1 MTEKNI
7 RKFADDYLDVLD
19 LLSEDNQEENY
30 YYFMGDIGGNV
41 VNDNSIITTFL
52 HFLPKTIKKRRTIDT
67 TSHRSVG
74 MHVISRNELIFYFTI
89 IKDNLI
95 INNKTF
101 NLEFFYHKTSLQ
113 NIINFFWSGR
123 SFPYKVTVRSF
134 PEYVIGRPFPKNIKL
149 ALQFVTSLYY
159 FMSDLL
165 IDFYNTLSSV
175 YSHEYYKLL
184 YVLQKN
190 LPKTYFYLK
199 FLDIIYWI
207 IQDDEFHEEQWCDN
221 KTNVYCDILHLKQF
235 LYENIGSKIWKH
247 KLFEPQKKRTTY
259 FNNTVRTHKFITFD
273 LDELIYETLWHKLL
287 KLDGFFER
295 FLELLDDNI
304 HSKTRKQ
311 KIIQEVREVIA
322 SFNNP
327 TLTLFHKT
335 FSLPKNFDLKKIK
348 KDLLHRAKTGLNLPP
363 HRYYSEKRSIHIY
376 RDYKSLYTPFVYILT
391 TIFQELFK
399 DDDSYYTLSTE
410 EFVKLLSFHHPE
422 KMVVEFVQQG
432 KVIGHYFFDEVLFMY
447 HFAHYFGIQ
456 KVLMSSTHPLY
467 FVTSIG
473 TIAILN
479 FNPSHPP
486 EQPEK
491 FDYHEVFQQL
501 QSKSQLSII
510 DREYYSFKYQGFS
523 PRPELLGKFSVST
536 TDLSYENICSSLAPD
551 KKTLQNLC
559 SHLRKLLRM

>member
-1 MTEKNI
+1 M
-7 RKFADDYLDVLD
+7 KFADDYLDVLD
-19 LLSEDNQEENY
+19 LLSGHISREDTYE
-30 YYFMGDIGGNV
+30 YFMYDIGEYV
-41 VNDNSIITTFL
+41 RVCDNSIITTFL

-74 MHVISRNELIFYFTI
+74 IHVISRNELSFYFTI

-123 SFPYKVTVRSF
+123 SFPYHVTGRSF
-134 PEYVIGRPFPKNIKL
+134 PKEVKL
-149 ALQFVTSLYY
+149 ALQFISSLYY
-159 FMSDLL
+159 FMVDLL

-175 YSHEYYKLL
+175 YKQKYHKLL
-184 YVLQKN
+184 YVLQNN

-199 FLDIIYWI
+199 FFDIAYWSI
-207 IQDDEFHEEQWCDN
+207 HDDDPEEQRCADN
-221 KTNVYCDILHLKQF
+221 NNTYCDILHLKQF
-235 LYENIGSKIWKH
+235 LYENIGGYIWSH
-247 KLFEPQKKRTTY
+247 KLVYTHEKRTTY
-259 FNNTVRTHKFITFD
+259 FNNTVRTHRFITFD

-287 KLDGFFER
+287 KLHGFFQR
-295 FLELLDDNI
+295 FLELLEGNI
-304 HSKTRKQ
+304 SSETDKQ
-311 KIIQEVREVIA
+311 KIIQEVQEVITE
-322 SFNNP
+322 FKNP

-348 KDLLHRAKTGLNLPP
+348 RDLLLRTKTSNDLPQQ
-363 HRYYSEKRSIHIY
+363 RYHSEKRRIQIY
-376 RDYKSLYTPFVYILT
+376 SDYRSHYTPFVYILNT
-391 TIFQELFK
+391 LPQELFK
-399 DDDSYYTLSTE
+399 GYDDSSHELSPE
-410 EFVKLLSFHHPE
+410 EFTELLSLHHPE

-447 HFAHYFGIQ
+447 HFAHTFGLQ
-456 KVLMSSTHPLY
+456 KVFMSPTHPLY

-510 DREYYSFKYQGFS
+510 DREYYSLQYQS
-523 PRPELLGKFSVST
+523 LNLRPELLGKFSVST

-559 SHLRKLLRM
+559 SHLRKILRIRM